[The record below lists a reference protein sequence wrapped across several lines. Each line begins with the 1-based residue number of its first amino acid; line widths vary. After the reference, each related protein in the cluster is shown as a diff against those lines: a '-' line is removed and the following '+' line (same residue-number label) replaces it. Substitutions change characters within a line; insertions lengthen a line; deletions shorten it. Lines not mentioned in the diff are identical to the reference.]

1 MSDAFRLPRSALVL
15 GGGSDIAYA
24 TLHRLAERGLD
35 KVVLAARHPEALQ
48 ARLSREPLSIPSV
61 HVVDWDARDT
71 DAHDALLRDA
81 RDRIGDL
88 DLVLCAV
95 GSLGHAAG
103 LSAAPTTAV
112 EIFTDNL
119 TGAAAATTAAAHHL
133 VEQGHGTIVV
143 LSSVA
148 GLRTRRSNYLYG
160 ASKAG
165 LDAFAQGLADA
176 LMGTSVRVHIVRP
189 GFVKTKM
196 TEGLPPAPFSTTAD
210 AVAGAV
216 VALMGSD
223 RSRIVHVP
231 SVLGPMFAILRC
243 LPRPLWR
250 RIAGDR

>member
-1 MSDAFRLPRSALVL
+1 MNDAFRFPRSALVL

-24 TLHRLAERGLD
+24 ILHRLAERGLD
-35 KVVLAARHPEALQ
+35 RVVLAARDPQ
-48 ARLSREPLSIPSV
+48 AVRDRLSREPLSIAAI
-61 HVVDWDARDT
+61 HVVHWDAREI
-71 DAHDALLRDA
+71 DAHDALLHDA
-81 RDRIGDL
+81 RQRIGDI

-103 LSAAPTTAV
+103 LSAPVHTAADM
-112 EIFTDNL
+112 FTDNL
-119 TGAAAATTAAAHHL
+119 TGPAAATTAAAHHL
-133 VEQGHGTIVV
+133 AAQGHGAIVV

-165 LDAFAQGLADA
+165 LDAFAQGLTDA
-176 LMGTSVRVHIVRP
+176 LVCTSVRVHIVRP

-210 AVAGAV
+210 AVADAV
-216 VALMGSD
+216 VEVVTSD

-231 SVLGPMFAILRC
+231 RVLGPMFAVLR
-243 LPRPLWR
+243 LVPRPIWR